1 MRAVS
6 VRDRSPSS
14 PRTSDEPSWFGRRDG
29 AHRTRETRGEEF
41 RLGGEIRDVRDVS
54 VKLTPGEMV
63 LEDLR
68 GRGRGMGP
76 GGSWVAVSEGRVNN
90 DEIASWNG
98 KGRCARLHAVRVTLH
113 LHDDLVTRILQA
125 EVQSSDAGEERDRL
139 HRAGEERDRG

>member
-14 PRTSDEPSWFGRRDG
+14 PRTSGEPSCIGRRDG

-41 RLGGEIRDVRDVS
+41 RLGEIRDVRDVS

-68 GRGRGMGP
+68 GRG
-76 GGSWVAVSEGRVNN
+76 GGW
-90 DEIASWNG
+90 
-98 KGRCARLHAVRVTLH
+98 
-113 LHDDLVTRILQA
+113 
-125 EVQSSDAGEERDRL
+125 
-139 HRAGEERDRG
+139 DRGGKLGRGVRGTG